1 MPASFVVILI
11 SAAALGG
18 CAAEPVAWIRA
29 DGQSINSRQLQLDEM
44 ACKLEVE
51 RAPIQDQARNTVDS
65 PVGTDRQDNLAYFAC
80 MADRGFQAA
89 PVN

>member
-1 MPASFVVILI
+1 MAGV
-11 SAAALGG
+11 AALGG
-18 CAAEPVAWIRA
+18 CAAEPVAWIRP
-29 DGQSINSRQLQLDEM
+29 DGQPINSAQLELDEM

-51 RAPIQDQARNTVDS
+51 KVAIRGQAKNTVDS
-65 PVGTDRQDNLAYFAC
+65 PIGTDRQDKLAYLAC